1 MKKLFL
7 GAVMMVAAAIE
18 VAATESP
25 YTGQE
30 DRGIKALSQQE
41 IDGYLDGSGMGYA
54 KAAELNEFPGPK
66 HVLDPAG
73 ELALTHEQTKRT
85 QARHETVKSRAVVL
99 GRRIVEKET
108 ELDGKFADGSIEPSS
123 LEKLIT
129 EIALLEA
136 QIRHV
141 HLNAHLEQKALLD
154 DRQIRR
160 YAQLRGYQPAH
171 SNKHGHSH

>member
-1 MKKLFL
+1 
-7 GAVMMVAAAIE
+7 
-18 VAATESP
+18 
-25 YTGQE
+25 
-30 DRGIKALSQQE
+30 
-41 IDGYLDGSGMGYA
+41 
-54 KAAELNEFPGPK
+54 
-66 HVLDPAG
+66 
-73 ELALTHEQTKRT
+73 
-85 QARHETVKSRAVVL
+85 VKSRAVVL